1 MSKRKQIMLRS
12 YNDGGVKGAFFIT
25 TNSLPFEKAFFLI
38 AKVIDN
44 YKDQRS
50 QKSISMCSEFE

>member
-1 MSKRKQIMLRS
+1 MLRS